1 MKHFWIILFLS
12 PVFFWS
18 CSGPITL
25 ESEKHN
31 IIVND
36 LDWKESFDPRVALL
50 QIPKSD
56 LLVGRCTGFLIGR
69 NLLMTNNHCVGDAKT
84 AKNTK
89 AIFGYEA
96 LSSISL
102 SKRLYSLACHQLVAT
117 DLKLDFSILKCADS
131 PGELFGWV
139 TLADKSLQKGDEL
152 YVVHQN
158 CDYFNKDN
166 CYPTKKKSPGKV
178 LENVPFGNN
187 INFLHNADI
196 LQGSSGAPIF
206 DQKTGKVIG
215 IVNVEYRPQG
225 YDNDGRGFMNGAI
238 KMKSI
243 LKYLAENHP
252 LLREELKGEE
262 RTISP
267 KEIKVLSRYEFDG
280 DGVIFKLKVKAKE
293 DALPF
298 IKMVSYHFKK
308 GNKNLVV
315 KSEDKD
321 NFFSR
326 SFKRKN
332 PHFSG
337 FVNIE
342 LMNGNILTKE
352 FKFLAKNEDI
362 YGKRKF
368 DVNKVILLKKF
379 KFDKALDRYV
389 FFVKVKSDDIFSPQI
404 KRVIYKHKNFEK
416 TKANRK
422 RKGFSIKLVTPYR
435 VNPIQVIFELF
446 NGKTYTKDIILKV
459 HPKRK
464 KDGKMEG
471 LAQRVMVEKDEI
483 YWPEFKGSLYKFKIY
498 LESRNNLGQVKK
510 VDYIFENKNGGENI
524 MLTSWAEKL
533 NFSTQVMR
541 TPTIGWKT
549 LGARVTLKDG
559 RTLELKGVFI
569 K

>member
-1 MKHFWIILFLS
+1 MKNFWIILSL
-12 PVFFWS
+12 FWS
-18 CSGPITL
+18 CSGPIIL
-25 ESEKHN
+25 EGEKHN

-36 LDWKESFDPRVALL
+36 LDWKESFDPRIALL

-56 LLVGRCTGFLIGR
+56 LLVGRCTGFLIGK

-102 SKRLYSLACHQLVAT
+102 SKRLYSLTCHQLVAT
-117 DLKLDFSILKCADS
+117 DSKLDFSILKCADS

-139 TLADKSLQKGDEL
+139 TLADKKLQKDGKV

-158 CDYFNKDN
+158 CDYFNEDN

-178 LENVPFGNN
+178 LDTFGNN

-206 DQKTGKVIG
+206 DKKTEKVIG
-215 IVNVEYRPQG
+215 IVNVEYRPQD

-243 LKYLAENHP
+243 LKYLEENHP
-252 LLREELKGEE
+252 LLREELRGEE
-262 RTISP
+262 RTILA
-267 KEIKVLSRYEFDG
+267 KEVKVLSRYEFDG
-280 DGVIFKLKVKAKE
+280 EGVIFKLKVKAKE

-315 KSEDKD
+315 KSKDKN

-326 SFKRKN
+326 SFKRDN

-337 FVNIE
+337 FINIE

-362 YGKRKF
+362 YGKRGF

-379 KFDKALDRYV
+379 KFDTALDRYV
-389 FFVKVKSDDIFSPQI
+389 FFVKIKSDDIFSPQI
-404 KRVIYKHKNFEK
+404 KRVIYKHKNFAK

-422 RKGFSIKLVTPYR
+422 RQGFSIKLVTPYR
-435 VNPIQVIFELF
+435 ENPIQVTFELF

-459 HPKRK
+459 HPRRK
-464 KDGKMEG
+464 TDGED
-471 LAQRVMVEKDEI
+471 LVQRVMVEKDNA
-483 YWPEFKGSLYKFKIY
+483 YWPEFKGPLYKFKIY

-510 VDYIFENKNGGENI
+510 VDYIFENKKGGENI
-524 MLTSWAEKL
+524 LLTSWAEKL

-541 TPTIGWKT
+541 TPSLGWKT

-559 RTLELKGVFI
+559 RTLELKGVLV